1 MPSDEI
7 ISTEPGMD
15 ELDRVIHE
23 PARLNIMLYLYVV
36 ERADFAF
43 LVHKTG
49 LTKGNLSVHLQKL
62 EQNGYVE
69 IMKEFVNKM
78 PHTLLRLTQ
87 RGRTAFEQYRETILA
102 ILQQTN

>member
-7 ISTEPGMD
+7 ISTETGMD
-15 ELDRVIHE
+15 DLDRVIHE

-36 ERADFAF
+36 EKADFTF

-69 IMKEFVNKM
+69 IMKEFVNRM

-87 RGRTAFEQYRETILA
+87 RGRTAFEKYRETILA
-102 ILQQTN
+102 ILQQ